1 MLFIVFVKQKTAYEM
16 RISDW
21 SSDVCS
27 SDLRRRPP
35 GRHHR
40 ARTGA
45 APYRAA
51 PGLRRLMSRCFQC
64 DSPVSPAGRC
74 QCAHNRESEPMSNKC
89 HGCGRRPT
97 ACQCYAA
104 LSLRSDNLVGQPFD
118 FRMGLTGRREH
129 REAVMVTASAPSL
142 PDDATKRLEY
152 PKIGRAHV

>member
-1 MLFIVFVKQKTAYEM
+1 MQKTAYDM

-27 SDLRRRPP
+27 SDL
-35 GRHHR
+35 
-40 ARTGA
+40 
-45 APYRAA
+45 
-51 PGLRRLMSRCFQC
+51 
-64 DSPVSPAGRC
+64 PAGRC

-129 REAVMVTASAPSL
+129 REAVMVTASAPDRKS
-142 PDDATKRLEY
+142 
-152 PKIGRAHV
+152 VV